1 MKNKKDLL
9 GGVIIISLLLLVL
22 VTYMTF
28 YNYNKDEEKL
38 KEESKLKDNSLAMIN
53 IYDDYT
59 TSKIMNKENI
69 SNDKVLIG
77 SYNCKSDDC
86 EILEKDIFDK
96 KFIVLRENNQVF
108 IYDFTI
114 GKIMS
119 NYYDDISFEINDK
132 YYITIKNEKYGVI
145 SKTGVEIVG
154 HNYDEIFNDSVY
166 DSYIKVKNGKLNGIV
181 DLDNGSIVIDT
192 KYEDIKVSDS
202 KYFSILKDGLW
213 YVIDNEENI
222 LTNGYEDVFAFSK
235 GFIAL
240 IDNNLNFFKYN
251 KEENEVLIS
260 DIIPIYDGYEIE
272 REGSTIGINVRNQDV
287 VIKYEYIINRNRL
300 INK

>member
-38 KEESKLKDNSLAMIN
+38 KEESKLKDNSLVMIN
-53 IYDDYT
+53 VYDDYT

-69 SNDKVLIG
+69 NNDKVLIG
-77 SYNCKSDDC
+77 SYNCKSDNC
-86 EILEKDIFDK
+86 EVIEKDIFDK
-96 KFIVLRENNQVF
+96 RYIILKENDKMF

-119 NYYDDISFEINDK
+119 NYYDEISFEVNDK
-132 YYITIKNEKYGVI
+132 YYITKLENKYGII
-145 SKTGVEIVG
+145 SKTGVEIIG
-154 HNYDEIFNDSVY
+154 HNYDEIFSDSVY
-166 DSYIKVKNGKLNGIV
+166 DSYIKVKNGKLYGII

-202 KYFSILKDGLW
+202 KYFSVLKDGLW

-222 LTNGYEDVFAFSK
+222 ITNGYEDVFAFSK

-240 IDNNLNFFKYN
+240 IDENLNFLKYN
-251 KEENEVLIS
+251 KEENEMLIS
-260 DIIPIYDGYEIE
+260 DVIPIYDDYEIK
-272 REGSTIGINVRNQDV
+272 RDGSTIDINVRNQDV
-287 VIKYEYIINRNRL
+287 MLKYEYIVNRNKL
-300 INK
+300 MNK

>member
-119 NYYDDISFEINDK
+119 NYYDDISSEINDK
-132 YYITIKNEKYGVI
+132 YYITIENEKYGVI

-251 KEENEVLIS
+251 KEENDVLIS
-260 DIIPIYDGYEIE
+260 DIIPVYDGYEIE